1 MKTHREI
8 EIERERER
16 ERESIHLISYLH
28 QLVLLWY
35 GGVEEESK
43 TVIPLAAEAS
53 GKYNNNVRS
62 GREDGSV
69 R

>member
-1 MKTHREI
+1 M
-8 EIERERER
+8 
-16 ERESIHLISYLH
+16 ESTSYLH

-43 TVIPLAAEAS
+43 TVLPLAAEAS
-53 GKYNNNVRS
+53 GKYDHSARS
-62 GREDGSV
+62 GREDGSM